1 MVINNIIE
9 LEYAIKDNNI
19 KNIKK
24 ILKKNPEEI
33 NKIEIHR
40 FIDLIHFNEFNI
52 FDNILKSINSKLKR
66 DILSNNI
73 IIIKLLN
80 SNNIKFINKYIK
92 YINLDLLH
100 NNNNI
105 IKFCIET
112 TNLELV
118 KIIYKI
124 YKTSNK
130 YSLLNNIFIEYKN
143 NNSKVN
149 LELIK
154 FLIKIDN
161 KIVKDICNT
170 YNNVPII
177 AYASLINNLE
187 LLNILKE
194 AGINF
199 YYDKFNIF
207 NYYYNKVKKI
217 DNDIILY
224 LLNNNIN
231 INICDRELWLS
242 AHFVFFNPEYFTLE
256 VKKIIL
262 EKTNNINLQNTLGN
276 TPLHYLI
283 YNNNIDDYQD
293 ILVKKELNIFIKN
306 KGLYT
311 PLTIA
316 ELKKQNL
323 IDLAV
328 KSFIYHTNKKNKSI
342 KFSPEKAKEYILKNK
357 TTIYN
362 KINNDNNDDNYND
375 IIIGD
380 YNYIKHNKFRASAI
394 DIHLFIIILLQKYN
408 ILGVPYLPNSQKFK
422 NDKILIENKKFDN
435 LILNNYKEYIL
446 KYLYYSEELMY
457 FRIYWADEN
466 NYLITPKIGEA
477 IQNIFKFK
485 KYVFIIIHIY
495 NQFISHANVLIFDR
509 DKKLIVHFEPHGQ
522 LTSYIGKL
530 YETLKNIFKKELKGF
545 KYIAPMEYLPID
557 AFQSMYDG
565 ASKYDNKVGDPKGF
579 CCAWCFWF
587 IELYINNNK
596 YDLKQLVNKSI
607 KKLINTKYTF
617 IDHIRN
623 YANYLNNKMDEMLI
637 EYNIPNRYIN
647 NLLLQ
652 DNYINE
658 ILSNISFNL
667 KQLNY

>member
-1 MVINNIIE
+1 MITNNILE
-9 LEYAIKDNNI
+9 LEYAIKENNI
-19 KNIKK
+19 KKIKK
-24 ILKKNPEEI
+24 ILKENPEEI
-33 NKIEIHR
+33 NKIKIHR
-40 FIDLIHFNEFNI
+40 FTDIILFNEFDL
-52 FDNILKSINSKLKR
+52 FDNILKLINSKLKKNL
-66 DILSNNI
+66 LSNNVI
-73 IIIKLLN
+73 LFNLLK
-80 SNNIKFINKYIK
+80 SNNINFINKYLK
-92 YINLDLLH
+92 YINLLH
-100 NNNNI
+100 NNYNI

-112 TNLELV
+112 TNFELV

-124 YKTSNK
+124 YKRSKK
-130 YSLLNNIFIEYKN
+130 YSLLNIILLFYFN
-143 NNSKVN
+143 NNIKVN

-154 FLIKIDN
+154 FLLKIDKN
-161 KIVKDICNT
+161 IFNI
-170 YNNVPII
+170 YNNVPTI
-177 AYASLINNLE
+177 AYASLNNNLE
-187 LLNILKE
+187 LLNILKK

-199 YYDKFNIF
+199 YYEKFNIL
-207 NYYYNKVKKI
+207 NYYYNKVQKVQKVN
-217 DNDIILY
+217 NDIILY

-231 INICDRELWLS
+231 INICDYELWLP
-242 AHFVFFNPEYFTLE
+242 AHIVFFNPKIFSLE

-262 EKTNNINLQNTLGN
+262 EKTNNINIQNTLGN
-276 TPLHYLI
+276 TPLHYLV

-311 PLTIA
+311 PLSLA
-316 ELKKQNL
+316 KKNKQNL

-328 KSFIYHTNKKNKSI
+328 KSFIYHIKKKSI
-342 KFSPEKAKEYILKNK
+342 KFSPEEAKEYILKNK

-362 KINNDNNDDNYND
+362 KFNYDDNYDD

-380 YNYIKHNKFRASAI
+380 YNYIKHSKFIANDI
-394 DIHLFIIILLQKYN
+394 NIHLFIIILLQKYN
-408 ILGVPYLPNSQKFK
+408 ILGVPYLPNSQNCSNYKS
-422 NDKILIENKKFDN
+422 LIENKKFDN
-435 LILNNYKEYIL
+435 LTFNNQKKYFL

-545 KYIAPMEYLPID
+545 KYIAPLEYLPID
-557 AFQSMYDG
+557 AYQSMYDNG
-565 ASKYDNKVGDPKGF
+565 AIYDTKVGDPKGY
-579 CCAWCFWF
+579 CSAWCFWF
-587 IELYINNNK
+587 IELYINNTK
-596 YDLKQLVNKSI
+596 YDLKSLVSKSI

-617 IDHIRN
+617 IDYIRN
-623 YANYLNNKMDEMLI
+623 YANYLNNKMMELLL
-637 EYNIPNRYIN
+637 EYNIPNKYIN
-647 NLLLQ
+647 NIELSLE
-652 DNYINE
+652 NIIN
-658 ILSNISFNL
+658 ILNHISLNL

>member
-1 MVINNIIE
+1 MIINNIIE
-9 LEYAIKDNNI
+9 LEYAIKENNI
-19 KNIKK
+19 KKIKK

-33 NKIEIHR
+33 SKIEIHR

-52 FDNILKSINSKLKR
+52 FDNILKSINSKLKI
-66 DILSNNI
+66 DLLSNNI

-80 SNNIKFINKYIK
+80 SNNINFINKYIK

-105 IKFCIET
+105 INFCIET
-112 TNLELV
+112 TNYELV
-118 KIIYKI
+118 EIIYKI
-124 YKTSNK
+124 YKKSKK

-143 NNSKVN
+143 NNTKVN

-154 FLIKIDN
+154 FLIKIDKN
-161 KIVKDICNT
+161 IIKDTCNT
-170 YNNVPII
+170 FNKVPTL
-177 AYASLINNLE
+177 AYASLNNNLE
-187 LLNILKE
+187 LLNILKK

-199 YYDKFNIF
+199 YYDKFNILI
-207 NYYYNKVKKI
+207 YYFYKANI
-217 DNDIILY
+217 INNDVILY

-231 INICDRELWLS
+231 INICDKELWLM
-242 AHFVFFNPEYFTLE
+242 AHIVFFNPDYFTLE

-262 EKTNNINLQNTLGN
+262 EKTDNINIQNTLGN

-283 YNNNIDDYQD
+283 YNNNIDDYKD
-293 ILVKKELNIFIKN
+293 ILIKKELDIFIKN
-306 KGLYT
+306 KGFYT
-311 PLTIA
+311 PLSLA
-316 ELKKQNL
+316 EIKKQNL

-328 KSFIYHTNKKNKSI
+328 KSFIYHINKNDKSI

-362 KINNDNNDDNYND
+362 KNNNNDNDND

-380 YNYIKHNKFRASAI
+380 YNYIKHNKFRAVDI
-394 DIHLFIIILLQKYN
+394 NIHLYIIILLEKYN
-408 ILGVPYLPNSQKFK
+408 ILGVPYLPNLS
-422 NDKILIENKKFDN
+422 NLPNNKIIIENKKFQN
-435 LILNNYKEYIL
+435 LKFNNHKENII
-446 KYLYYSEELMY
+446 KYLYYSEEVMY

-466 NYLITPKIGEA
+466 NFTITPKIGEA

-485 KYVFIIIHIY
+485 KYVFIIIAIY
-495 NQFISHANVLIFDR
+495 NDFLYHANVLIFDR
-509 DKKLIVHFEPHGQ
+509 DKKLIIHFEPHGQ
-522 LTSYIGKL
+522 LNIYVGKL

-545 KYIAPMEYLPID
+545 KYIAPIEYLPKD
-557 AFQSMYDG
+557 AFQSMYDNG
-565 ASKYDNKVGDPKGF
+565 SQYDLKVGDPKGF

-587 IELYINNNK
+587 IELYINNSK
-596 YDLKQLVNKSI
+596 YDLKSLVIKSI

-623 YANYLNNKMDEMLI
+623 YANYLNNKMVELLL
-637 EYNIPNRYIN
+637 EYNIPNKYIN

-652 DNYINE
+652 ENYIIS
-658 ILSNISFNL
+658 ILDNISYKL

>member
-1 MVINNIIE
+1 MITNNILE
-9 LEYAIKDNNI
+9 LEYAIKENNVN
-19 KNIKK
+19 NIKK

-40 FIDLIHFNEFNI
+40 FTDMIHFNEFDL
-52 FDNILKSINSKLKR
+52 FDNILKSINTKLKR
-66 DILSNNI
+66 NLLSNNI
-73 IIIKLLN
+73 IIIKLLK

-112 TNLELV
+112 TNFEIV

-124 YKTSNK
+124 YKAAKK
-130 YSLLNNIFIEYKN
+130 YSLLNYIFIEYKN

-154 FLIKIDN
+154 FLIKIDKN
-161 KIVKDICNT
+161 IIKDICNT
-170 YNNVPII
+170 NNNVPLI
-177 AYASLINNLE
+177 AYASLTNNLE

-199 YYDKFNIF
+199 YYEKFNILI
-207 NYYYNKVKKI
+207 YYFLKVNKI
-217 DNDIILY
+217 NNDVILY

-231 INICDRELWLS
+231 INICDKELWLM
-242 AHFVFFNPEYFTLE
+242 AHIVFFNPDYFTLE

-283 YNNNIDDYQD
+283 YNNNIDDYKD
-293 ILVKKELNIFIKN
+293 ILVKKELNIFVKN

-311 PLTIA
+311 PLALA

-328 KSFIYHTNKKNKSI
+328 KSFIYHINIKDKSI
-342 KFSPEKAKEYILKNK
+342 KFSPEEAKEYILKNK

-362 KINNDNNDDNYND
+362 KFNYDDND

-380 YNYIKHNKFRASAI
+380 YNYIKNNKFKAN
-394 DIHLFIIILLQKYN
+394 DINVHLFIIILLQKYN
-408 ILGVPYLPNSQKFK
+408 ILGVPYLPNLK
-422 NDKILIENKKFDN
+422 NFSNNKNLIENKKFDN
-435 LILNNYKEYIL
+435 LTFNNHKEDII
-446 KYLYYSEELMY
+446 KYLYYSEEIMY

-466 NYLITPKIGEA
+466 NFFITSKIGEA
-477 IQNIFKFK
+477 IENIFKFK
-485 KYVFIIIHIY
+485 KYVFIILGIY
-495 NQFISHANVLIFDR
+495 NQFITHANVLIFDR
-509 DKKLIVHFEPHGQ
+509 DKKIIIHFEPHGK
-522 LTSYIGKL
+522 LDTYVGKL
-530 YETLKNIFKKELKGF
+530 YDTLKNYFKKELKNF
-545 KYIAPMEYLPID
+545 KYISPIEYLPND
-557 AFQSMYDG
+557 AYQSMYNN
-565 ASKYDNKVGDPKGF
+565 SSPYDSKVGDPGGF

-587 IELYINNNK
+587 IELYINNTK
-596 YDLKQLVNKSI
+596 YDLKSLVNKSI

-623 YANYLNNKMDEMLI
+623 YANYLNHKMVELLQ
-637 EYNIPNRYIN
+637 EYNISNKFIN
-647 NLLLQ
+647 NLLLED
-652 DNYINE
+652 DNIDK
-658 ILSNISFNL
+658 ILNNISLNL